1 MNHILLKPVVSVVIR
16 MIKWILM
23 LDHGHVLNV
32 KLIMIEISMQ
42 LLTSELLVQ
51 QGLPLVKLT

>member
-32 KLIMIEISMQ
+32 KLIMIEILMQ